1 MDILPLQ
8 SHAISWRDVAVSEC
22 ENSVDRIP
30 IQWTREY
37 LFPLLFLDCFL
48 TSEGGVNTHST
59 LYIIYSR
66 RIMDATHAGDIS
78 PGANEVNPRKIVFT
92 FFICSNRR

>member
-48 TSEGGVNTHST
+48 TSEGV
-59 LYIIYSR
+59 
-66 RIMDATHAGDIS
+66 
-78 PGANEVNPRKIVFT
+78 
-92 FFICSNRR
+92 